1 MGLFVNPRAPRVARQ
16 EEETRIPRRCG
27 LACLAYREKNKGKG
41 FEQSEKEG
49 LVFVIVFRPVYVHM
63 YVHG

>member
-1 MGLFVNPRAPRVARQ
+1 VARQ
-16 EEETRIPRRCG
+16 KEETRIPRRCG